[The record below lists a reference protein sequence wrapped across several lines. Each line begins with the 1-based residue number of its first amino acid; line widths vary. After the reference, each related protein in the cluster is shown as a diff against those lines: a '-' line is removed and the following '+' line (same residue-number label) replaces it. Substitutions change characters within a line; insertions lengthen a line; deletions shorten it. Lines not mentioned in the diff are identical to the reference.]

1 MQTLS
6 CARETLST
14 SLAPHL
20 KWNMEVSWVI
30 ELPHWSSIFIGFFR
44 GFLHDTNHPA
54 VGGRTWKPRWSRAQ
68 TVSFVFEIAQAS
80 TDLGQLSWI
89 HQNNGEQKHHD
100 DSLFYILF
108 IYLFIYSFIHLFY
121 YVLVYLF
128 IYLFINL
135 FIIIIII
142 SSSSSS
148 SHKVSL
154 GFKPPGSHQ
163 VEEGPHINS

>member
-30 ELPHWSSIFIGFFR
+30 ELPHWSSMFIVFFR
-44 GFLHDTNHPA
+44 GFFHETNHPA
-54 VGGRTWKPRWSRAQ
+54 VGGPPWKPRWSRAQ

-100 DSLFYILF
+100 VSYCYIFLSIHLFTHLF
-108 IYLFIYSFIHLFY
+108 NYVLIYSFI
-121 YVLVYLF
+121 YLL
-128 IYLFINL
+128 IYSLL
-135 FIIIIII
+135 SLLSYS